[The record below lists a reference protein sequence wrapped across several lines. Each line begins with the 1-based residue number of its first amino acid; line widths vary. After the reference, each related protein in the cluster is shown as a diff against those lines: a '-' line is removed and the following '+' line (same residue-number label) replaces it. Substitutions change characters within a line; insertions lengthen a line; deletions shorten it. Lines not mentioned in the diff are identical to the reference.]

1 MDECSMYLPQLNNK
15 QIIHQ
20 LILRHGLEG
29 LFILIPFAPHCF
41 HQPRDFRLFDLH
53 ESSAAG
59 VREGRVALEFS
70 INTVRHRHPSPFAL
84 LYRLNASRLN
94 NNVMYTYALAAVVGP
109 RCYGTNLQQRYYPPL
124 YNRYYSNKHTH
135 YPKGINNL
143 FRLSLLKQRVNGKY
157 RQSRLP
163 AALLGDLRSLCAA
176 CLSQRL

>member
-1 MDECSMYLPQLNNK
+1 MYLPQLNNK

-84 LYRLNASRLN
+84 LYRLNASRLS